1 MHVKKKKQQK
11 QYKSNGYGRSKV
23 VMIGVAYMGS
33 SWMAPFKFEILNIVT
48 KAWS

>member
-1 MHVKKKKQQK
+1 MHVKKKSNKK
-11 QYKSNGYGRSKV
+11 YKNPNGYGRSKV
-23 VMIGVAYMGS
+23 VMIGVAYMG